1 MAIKGRTQLSVHIK
15 DEHFN
20 AFQAIKDETGLSNAK
35 VIEML
40 IANYHNGQ
48 QLSEINTISESLTT
62 STIDEESI
70 LAKVDEKLAR
80 FTDISTVLKLIENE
94 LRDRGLIGI
103 DYSEC
108 YDSPLPEDPSL
119 AHLDEYNKPISQEEL
134 LKMIEDMEE

>member
-1 MAIKGRTQLSVHIK
+1 MARTGRKQLSVQIK
-15 DEHFN
+15 ESSFKR
-20 AFQAIKDETGLSNAK
+20 FEEIKAETGLSQARL
-35 VIEML
+35 IEML
-40 IANYHNGQ
+40 IENYNA
-48 QLSEINTISESLTT
+48 SNSTMTNTIN
-62 STIDEESI
+62 STKPSIDEESI